1 MTLTA
6 EEGEITSICSEYV
19 TQHSPYYYQVQ
30 DHRQSWLKNSSVFF
44 SESVRTVTIP
54 LATVLLIHCLLCPI
68 SKKPNFQGPAEFN
81 SNSGSFLEFLE
92 YRMNHIWK
100 KTGHD
105 QFWFLSS
112 QIFSLKKNKCSSPE
126 QNGFRNCGLWNNN
139 GWFNQLS
146 SEYINSDVNIQNKT
160 YSFAG

>member
-30 DHRQSWLKNSSVFF
+30 DHRYPWLKNSSVFF

-68 SKKPNFQGPAEFN
+68 SKMPNFQEPAEFN

-112 QIFSLKKNKCSSPE
+112 QIFSLKKINPHRQSKMAF
-126 QNGFRNCGLWNNN
+126 GIVVCGITMDGSISYHQSTL
-139 GWFNQLS
+139 
-146 SEYINSDVNIQNKT
+146 IQMSTSKT
-160 YSFAG
+160 KHMMT